1 MAAATGLYYNIKNAI
16 RSEFE
21 GLPGGSMKYFYPA
34 VFTFDSTS
42 DMYDISFPDLP
53 GCCGKAATCA
63 DAYARA
69 KEALG
74 IYLWELEDKGI
85 DAPEPCDR
93 ETLGRA
99 AYDGEVCV
107 IMLDM
112 EEFRSYR
119 AYKVQAAREDAKR
132 WAEKAARHTRRGIL
146 SRVLGIQ

>member
-1 MAAATGLYYNIKNAI
+1 
-16 RSEFE
+16 
-21 GLPGGSMKYFYPA
+21 MKYFYPA

-63 DAYARA
+63 DAYAKA

-85 DAPEPCDR
+85 DAPEPGDR
-93 ETLGRA
+93 GMLGRDS
-99 AYDGEVCV
+99 YDSEVCV

-112 EEFRSYR
+112 DQFRSYR
-119 AYKVQAAREDAKR
+119 AYKMKAAREDAKR
-132 WAEKAARHTRRGIL
+132 WAEKAASHKRWGIL